1 MAELYW
7 NDAGSTLRVKGHH
20 AFKDGAYV
28 GGVAKRGDEHYAC
41 LIAGKLYQPTHPCT
55 HPCESVLFTT
65 EKEARQ
71 ALEDAVWVLLVGYQ
85 GVPSEL
91 SGSTAIPILFGD
103 SHA

>member
-28 GGVAKRGDEHYAC
+28 GGVVARKDGTLGC
-41 LIAGKLYQPTHPCT
+41 LVAGKLYQPTHPCT

-85 GVPSEL
+85 GEPSRL
-91 SGSTAIPILFGD
+91 AGSQGVPILLGD
-103 SHA
+103 LHA